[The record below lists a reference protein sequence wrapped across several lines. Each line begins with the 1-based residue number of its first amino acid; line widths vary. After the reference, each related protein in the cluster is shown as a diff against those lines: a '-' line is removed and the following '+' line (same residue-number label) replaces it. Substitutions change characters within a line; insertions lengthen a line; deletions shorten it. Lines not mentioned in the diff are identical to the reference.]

1 MNKTTVSKATLGRLP
16 LYIQYLQS
24 ITDTNTS
31 ATNIAKAL
39 QLGEVQVRKDLNS
52 VSGAGKPRVGYEVL
66 ELINRLQNVL
76 SICNPVDAVIVGAG
90 KLGKALL
97 DFNELKNYG
106 VKISAAFDINS
117 EKCKKTSSGKKI
129 LLIDEFKN
137 YCTDNNIRIGIITVP
152 QGAAQNVC
160 DMMVN
165 CGIIGILNFAPINLI
180 VPQNVVIEQ
189 ENLALSLAYLKM
201 KI

>member
-1 MNKTTVSKATLGRLP
+1 MNKTTISKATLGRLP

-24 ITDTNTS
+24 ISDVNTS

-66 ELINRLQNVL
+66 ELINKLQDVL
-76 SICNPVDAVIVGAG
+76 SICEPEDAVIVGAG

-97 DFNELKNYG
+97 DFNELKHYG

-117 EKCKKTSSGKKI
+117 EKCRKTSSGKKI
-129 LLIDEFKN
+129 LLMDDFRN
-137 YCTDNNIRIGIITVP
+137 YCADNNIRIGIITVP
-152 QGAAQNVC
+152 KNVAQNVC
-160 DMMVN
+160 DMMVS
-165 CGIIGILNFAPINLI
+165 CGIIGILNFAPTNLI
-180 VPQNVVIEQ
+180 VPPNVVVEQ

-201 KI
+201 QI